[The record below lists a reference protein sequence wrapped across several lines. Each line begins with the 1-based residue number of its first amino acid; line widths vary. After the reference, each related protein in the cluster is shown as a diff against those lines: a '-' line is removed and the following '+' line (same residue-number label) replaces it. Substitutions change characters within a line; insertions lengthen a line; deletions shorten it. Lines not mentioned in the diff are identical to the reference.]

1 MVGCE
6 ALEFSTCM
14 AMNVSSDIC
23 MFVVRISASSSSSS
37 SSSNIGSLF
46 SFSFSVSG
54 FWVLLL

>member
-6 ALEFSTCM
+6 SLEFSTCM

-37 SSSNIGSLF
+37 SSNIGSLF